1 MSHDHLSLFSLEA
14 FCFAM
19 KSPNPLDLDAVTF
32 GGAVTSELV
41 FSTPNLKE
49 GAVEDGAGAAFDFGA
64 FGFGASH
71 ATHFRAEISL
81 ETMQISQVHFVAAAA
96 FCFASK
102 SPKPLVVA
110 TAGLEVEAG
119 DFGFSSNFEIF
130 GDSGF

>member
-1 MSHDHLSLFSLEA
+1 MSHDHLSLFALEA

-19 KSPNPLDLDAVTF
+19 KSPNPLDFTAVTF
-32 GGAVTSELV
+32 GGALEL
-41 FSTPNLKE
+41 FSTPNLKD
-49 GAVEDGAGAAFDFGA
+49 GAVEDVAGAAFGA

-81 ETMQISQVHFVAAAA
+81 DTMHISQTHFVAADA

-110 TAGLEVEAG
+110 TAGLGAG
-119 DFGFSSNFEIF
+119 DLGFSSAFDEVF

>member
-1 MSHDHLSLFSLEA
+1 MSHDHLSLFALEA

-19 KSPNPLDLDAVTF
+19 KSPNPLDLTAVTF
-32 GGAVTSELV
+32 GGASEL
-41 FSTPNLKE
+41 FSTPNLKD
-49 GAVEDGAGAAFDFGA
+49 GVVEDGSGTAAFGA

-81 ETMQISQVHFVAAAA
+81 DTMQISQTHFVAADA

-110 TAGLEVEAG
+110 TAGLDGVG
-119 DFGFSSNFEIF
+119 DLLDTFGLNNTQIYLT
-130 GDSGF
+130 